1 MRQTCT
7 LLAKNAFE
15 LLIRQPSHGLGT
27 KLSRTTWADDCYW
40 TISKVRIAPDGKH
53 GTAYG
58 VLTWRGQQQRPE
70 APTKV
75 AGPLKKVWRVVQDAG
90 SAQQQQWQSLVAN
103 ALRQERQAAR
113 AAAEEAGAAAAEQ
126 PAS

>member
-1 MRQTCT
+1 MPGPQ
-7 LLAKNAFE
+7 
-15 LLIRQPSHGLGT
+15 
-27 KLSRTTWADDCYW
+27 
-40 TISKVRIAPDGKH
+40 DGKH

-75 AGPLKKVWRVVQDAG
+75 AGPLKKVWRVVQDDS
-90 SAQQQQWQSLVAN
+90 SAQRLQWQSLVADT
-103 ALRQERQAAR
+103 LRQERRAAK
-113 AAAEEAGAAAAEQ
+113 AAAEEGAAAAAAAEQ

>member
-1 MRQTCT
+1 MRPPQ
-7 LLAKNAFE
+7 
-15 LLIRQPSHGLGT
+15 
-27 KLSRTTWADDCYW
+27 
-40 TISKVRIAPDGKH
+40 DGKH

-58 VLTWRGQQQRPE
+58 VLTWRGQQLRPE

-75 AGPLKKVWRVVQDAG
+75 AGPLKKVWRVVQDEG
-90 SAQQQQWQSLVAN
+90 SAQQQQWQSLVAS
-103 ALRQERQAAR
+103 ALRQERRAAR

>member
-1 MRQTCT
+1 MGAANSMAGATVS
-7 LLAKNAFE
+7 LLSLQSFYGPE
-15 LLIRQPSHGLGT
+15 LWPQACHARRRPMPGPQ
-27 KLSRTTWADDCYW
+27 
-40 TISKVRIAPDGKH
+40 DGKH

-75 AGPLKKVWRVVQDAG
+75 AGPLKKVWRVVQDDS
-90 SAQQQQWQSLVAN
+90 SAQRLQWQSLVADT
-103 ALRQERQAAR
+103 LRQERRAAK
-113 AAAEEAGAAAAEQ
+113 AAAEEGAAAAAAAEQ